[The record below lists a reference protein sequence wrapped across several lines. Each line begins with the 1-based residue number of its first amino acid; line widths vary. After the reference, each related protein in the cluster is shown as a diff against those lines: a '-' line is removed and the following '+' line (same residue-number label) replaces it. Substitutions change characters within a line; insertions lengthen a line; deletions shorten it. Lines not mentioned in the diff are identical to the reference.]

1 MEYPKISALQPPSS
15 ATTAIFKIL
24 AFPVLVLVLVRI
36 KDHLTIKRIL
46 TTTHP
51 YTRDLFL
58 HQSPEN

>member
-1 MEYPKISALQPPSS
+1 MEYPKIGALQPPSS

-24 AFPVLVLVLVRI
+24 AFPVLVLVRI